1 MSGSG
6 KVVCVTGASGYVAS
20 WLVNLLLQ
28 HHYTVRATVRDISDP
43 KKVAHLKE
51 LQGSKERLH
60 LFQADLNEDGSFD
73 SAVDGCE
80 GVFHAASPVFFS
92 ATDPQAELIEP
103 AVNGTLNVLRS
114 CRKASS
120 VKRVVLTSSTAA
132 VMVNKNPPNPDVILD
147 ETCFSDPVFCKEKEL
162 WYPLSKTL
170 AEEAAWK
177 FVEENGIDLVVMIPG
192 LVFGPLL
199 QPTLNFTSEII
210 LNLLKEGREA
220 FPVHSLIDVR
230 DVARAH
236 ILALENF
243 SASGRYLLVGTVI
256 STSEVLEI
264 LAKLYP
270 PLNHL
275 GLDIIAEKLIDV
287 GDLLSNQVSQEKVKR
302 LGISFTPFEVS
313 LKDTVESLKE
323 KNFLSF

>member
-20 WLVNLLLQ
+20 WLVKLLLQ
-28 HHYTVRATVRDISDP
+28 QHYTVRATVRDLGDP
-43 KKVAHLKE
+43 RKVSHLKE

-60 LFQADLNEDGSFD
+60 LFQADLNEEGSFD

-103 AVNGTLNVLRS
+103 AVKGTLNVLRS
-114 CRKASS
+114 CRKVSS

-132 VMVNKNPPNPDVILD
+132 VTVNKNPPSPDVIID

-177 FVEENGIDLVVMIPG
+177 FVEENGIDLVVMNPS

-210 LNLLKEGREA
+210 LNLLKEGRTA
-220 FPVHSLIDVR
+220 FPVYWLVDVR
-230 DVARAH
+230 DIARAH
-236 ILALENF
+236 ILALENP
-243 SASGRYLLVGTVI
+243 SASGRYCLVGTVM
-256 STSEVLEI
+256 STSEVLKI
-264 LAKLYP
+264 LVKLYP

-275 GLDIIAEKLIDV
+275 DIIAEKALHV
-287 GDLLSNQVSQEKVKR
+287 GDLFPNQVSREKAKR